1 MNFWSRTPTLFQRCS
16 GRIPATSLVDAT
28 HENKK
33 AGSAICDAL
42 RTLVTPSLIGS
53 EIRLLVREWCCQF
66 QVPRLAQTWLD
77 TQVSSSTVT
86 RCEYNAVVGTYSRKS
101 NPTGANDLR
110 VDGIVRS
117 EIRPASY
124 PSIW

>member
-1 MNFWSRTPTLFQRCS
+1 MNFWSRTSTLFQRCS

-53 EIRLLVREWCCQF
+53 EIRLLVRPNEQRNGWIKKARKYDHGMVLP
-66 QVPRLAQTWLD
+66 VPGAPVSPDLA
-77 TQVSSSTVT
+77 
-86 RCEYNAVVGTYSRKS
+86 RH
-101 NPTGANDLR
+101 P
-110 VDGIVRS
+110 GILIHRHKMR
-117 EIRPASY
+117 I
-124 PSIW
+124 